1 MRWPAVEVHGR
12 PLLYFCFLPR
22 ERGQPAGLVLLRFP
36 RWKPA
41 PQPGTL
47 RWGDFLIG
55 QKVTKDPPKAGPSPA
70 LWNPPRGTGYPCV
83 LLFSA
88 LDWFLS
94 HRWRRHS
101 MGRACSSVDG
111 TSTPQGL
118 TLVSRC
124 TQQSWAWLPA
134 AGTPLGQGRPGCG
147 NRPAVGPAAQGNLVW
162 WQYQEP
168 QQESRAEPR
177 HDAVPASYP
186 RGVLR
191 GERPKWLFV
200 HFGQSKWTPSG
211 ERVP

>member
-1 MRWPAVEVHGR
+1 MQNAVFR
-12 PLLYFCFLPR
+12 PERKICALKKLLRTAFLAVLNNFFSGLIFQNSILQQALFSVLSLDRTCF
-22 ERGQPAGLVLLRFP
+22 LLRFP

-70 LWNPPRGTGYPCV
+70 LWNPPRGTGRPCV

-111 TSTPQGL
+111 TSTARALPWCATVPSCRGPG
-118 TLVSRC
+118 SRRRERRL
-124 TQQSWAWLPA
+124 AK
-134 AGTPLGQGRPGCG
+134 
-147 NRPAVGPAAQGNLVW
+147 VGPDVEIAQL
-162 WQYQEP
+162 
-168 QQESRAEPR
+168 
-177 HDAVPASYP
+177 
-186 RGVLR
+186 
-191 GERPKWLFV
+191 
-200 HFGQSKWTPSG
+200 
-211 ERVP
+211 

>member
-12 PLLYFCFLPR
+12 PLLYSCFLPR
-22 ERGQPAGLVLLRFP
+22 ERREFSLLRFP

-88 LDWFLS
+88 LDWFMS
-94 HRWRRHS
+94 H
-101 MGRACSSVDG
+101 
-111 TSTPQGL
+111 L
-118 TLVSRC
+118 TLVSNC
-124 TQQSWAWLPA
+124 SQLPGA
-134 AGTPLGQGRPGCG
+134 RLPVAGTPLYQGRPGG
-147 NRPAVGPAAQGNLVW
+147 GKHPAIGPAAQGNLVW

-177 HDAVPASYP
+177 LDAVPASYP